1 MSRQEE
7 KDMMSNSLAEQYFDR
22 VMDILQ
28 EVRRTQIRRI
38 QQAAALVADTI
49 ARGGIIHIFGAG
61 HSHLLAE
68 EVFFRAGG
76 LAPVNAL
83 LEPSLMLHAGALK
96 STAIEQIPQYAAI
109 LLEYHGV
116 RSGDVLIIVS
126 NSGVNSVPVELAIQ
140 ARARRVAT
148 IGLTCVA
155 YSQQLQPNNPAG
167 KRLHEV
173 VDLTIDNGGVP
184 GDAILKV
191 PGLGPGVG
199 PTSTVVG
206 ATILNALMAEAIQR
220 LRVQGLEPP
229 VFLSSHLD
237 GAVEHNAQL
246 IQRYRERIRC
256 L

>member
-1 MSRQEE
+1 MGA
-7 KDMMSNSLAEQYFDR
+7 SLAEQYFDR
-22 VMDILQ
+22 LLNILQ
-28 EVRRTQIRRI
+28 EVRRTQMDHIR
-38 QQAAALVADTI
+38 QAAMLVADTI

-76 LAPVNAL
+76 LAPVNAI

-96 STAIEQIPQYAAI
+96 STAIEKIPQYAAV
-109 LLEYHGV
+109 LLEYYDV

-140 ARARRVAT
+140 ARARRITT

-155 YSQQLQPNNPAG
+155 CSQQLRPNNPAG
-167 KRLHEV
+167 KRLYEV
-173 VDLTIDNGGVP
+173 VDLTIDNGGAP
-184 GDAILKV
+184 GDAILKE
-191 PGLGPGVG
+191 PGLEPGVG

-206 ATILNALMAEAIQR
+206 AAILNALMAEAIQC
-220 LRVQGLEPP
+220 LRAQGLKPP

-237 GAVEHNAQL
+237 GAAEHNAQL
-246 IQRYRERIRC
+246 IQRYRGRIRC

>member
-1 MSRQEE
+1 MSG
-7 KDMMSNSLAEQYFDR
+7 SLAERYFDR
-22 VMDILQ
+22 VLDILQ
-28 EVRRTQIRRI
+28 EVRRTQMGRIR
-38 QQAAALVADTI
+38 QAAVLIADTI
-49 ARGGIIHIFGAG
+49 VRGGIIHIFGAG

-76 LAPVNAL
+76 LAPVNAI

-96 STAIEQIPQYAAI
+96 STAIEKIPQYAAI
-109 LLEYHGV
+109 LLEYHDV
-116 RSGDVLIIVS
+116 RSGDLLIIVS

-140 ARARRVAT
+140 ARARLVTT

-155 YSQQLQPNNPAG
+155 YSKQLQPNNPAG

-184 GDAILKV
+184 GDAVLKV
-191 PGLGPGVG
+191 QGLEPGIG
-199 PTSTVVG
+199 PTSTVIG
-206 ATILNALMAEAIQR
+206 AAILNALMAEAIQH
-220 LRVQGLEPP
+220 LRAQGLEPP

-237 GAVEHNAQL
+237 GATEHNAQL